1 MHSSDYRQH
10 IEALFCRNGRLP
22 DPPQHRAMDRLADL
36 AAALHRPKTA
46 WGARFRP
53 PKPPRGVFL
62 WGGVGRGKTCLL
74 DALIEALPAE
84 VACRYHQH
92 EFLDAFHRA
101 TGIVET
107 NGNRF
112 RAAVRHIVGQ
122 HRLLVLDEFH
132 AYDPADAAILG
143 RALAELHAGG
153 VALALNAN
161 HLPSELWPKTAGHTL
176 HVRHFT
182 PLIDFIQQ
190 HCELVEVEGG
200 RDYRLQ
206 ADGQSQLRWWAPD
219 DQAARLAA
227 RIWGERPDCTM
238 EFDHLCR
245 GHFKHTDYS
254 AYCRTHPCL
263 ALLGLP
269 RFAARDGDALRRLIW
284 LLDTAWECHLP
295 LAITAATS
303 LPTIFSNIGQELQS
317 LLGKDL
323 LRTQSRLAGLC
334 ALQRTN

>member
-1 MHSSDYRQH
+1 MQSSDYRQR

-22 DPPQHRAMDRLADL
+22 DLPQHQAMDRLANL
-36 AAALHRPKTA
+36 AAALHRPKTTWA
-46 WGARFRP
+46 ARFLPSR
-53 PKPPRGVFL
+53 PPRGVFL

-74 DALIEALPAE
+74 DALIEALPAA

-101 TGIVET
+101 TAIVEASS
-107 NGNRF
+107 NRF

-143 RALAELHAGG
+143 RALAELHADG
-153 VALALNAN
+153 VTLALNAN
-161 HLPSELWPKTAGHTL
+161 HLPGELWPKTAGHTL

-190 HCELVEVEGG
+190 HCELIEVEGG

-206 ADGQSQLRWWAPD
+206 ADGQSPLRWWAPD

-227 RIWGERPDCTM
+227 RAWRERQDCTM
-238 EFDHLCR
+238 EFDRLCR

-254 AYCRTHPCL
+254 AYCRTHPHL
-263 ALLGLP
+263 VLLGLP
-269 RFAARDGDALRRLIW
+269 RFGACDGDALRRLIW
-284 LLDTAWECHLP
+284 LLDTAWECRLP

-303 LPTIFSNIGQELQS
+303 LTATFSDIGQELQS

-323 LRTQSRLAGLC
+323 RRTQSRLAGLC
-334 ALQRTN
+334 SQQ